1 MEMAV
6 FYLLRDPSE
15 RSYQY
20 AWKDLAFL
28 GFQKTPCPECGR
40 DIAVMEYSGGHCLL
54 LEGGPK
60 YPDHLPFCG
69 AGERLFVLSERA
81 ARLLQDT
88 GITGISQITPVR
100 TAKEEN
106 GTPVSLPG
114 AAPGYVL
121 AQVTGRIN
129 LDLGKMFLRKKKVC
143 RGCGGFAWNRQRLR
157 PIHLDES
164 TWDGSD
170 ICRCASI
177 PGWLIFSEAAAEL
190 IRKEKHK
197 GFVFEPLK

>member
-1 MEMAV
+1 MAR
-6 FYLLRDPSE
+6 FYLLRDPGE

-20 AWKDLAFL
+20 AWKDQSFL

-69 AGERLFVLSERA
+69 AGERMLVLSERA
-81 ARLLQDT
+81 ARLLQES
-88 GITGISQITPVR
+88 GITGIGQITPVR
-100 TAKEEN
+100 TAKENN
-106 GTPVSLPG
+106 GTPVSLPET
-114 AAPGYVL
+114 APGYVL
-121 AQVTGRIN
+121 AEVTGKID
-129 LDLGKMFLRKKKVC
+129 LDLSKMCLRKKKVC
-143 RGCGGFAWNRQRLR
+143 KACGGFEWNRQRLH

-170 ICRCASI
+170 ICRCESI
-177 PGWLIFSEAAAEL
+177 PGWFIFSEAAAEL
-190 IRKEKHK
+190 TRKQKLK
-197 GFVFEPLK
+197 GFVFDPLE